1 MKTIIELNGIN
12 YGSSGSMMMNIA
24 SEARNS
30 GLNVYTFCTKK
41 RETLKYNYQNQV
53 FYGNWLD
60 RVLSERLSYITGLR
74 DHFNVF
80 QTRDLI
86 KKIEEIN
93 PDLIHMHVLHDNF
106 LNYRI
111 LFNYLSKTN
120 IPIVWTF
127 HDCSPLTGQCPCF
140 DIVNCDKWIDG
151 CYNCPQIH
159 IEPKSLFLDTSKSM
173 WKYKKECFTS
183 INDITVVTPSNW
195 LANLVKK
202 SYFKNIDI
210 RTIRNGIDLSIFNQ
224 INSDFKK
231 ENNIADKYVV
241 LGVASYW
248 GERKGLDVFIK
259 LSRVLS
265 DDYKVVLIGTNDEI
279 DKDLPENIISI
290 HRTFNKEELVKIYS
304 CADVFVNPTRE
315 DNFPTVN
322 MEALACGIP
331 VVTFNTGG
339 SPEIIDET
347 CGSVVEKNNLEK
359 LEEEIIRVCVKKPYK
374 KESCLS
380 RAKYF
385 DKQETS
391 KQYIN
396 LFKEKLNIK

>member
-1 MKTIIELNGIN
+1 
-12 YGSSGSMMMNIA
+12 MMNIA

-30 GLNVYTFCTKK
+30 GFNVYTFCTKK
-41 RETLKYNYQNQV
+41 RETLKYNYQSQV

-60 RVLSERLSYITGLR
+60 RVISERLSYITGLR
-74 DHFNVF
+74 DHFNIF
-80 QTRDLI
+80 QTKDLI
-86 KKIEEIN
+86 KKIKEIN

-111 LFNYLSKTN
+111 LFNYLIKTN

-140 DIVNCDKWIDG
+140 DIVNCDKWING
-151 CYNCPQIH
+151 CHNCPQTH

-173 WKYKKECFTS
+173 WEYKKDCFTL
-183 INDITVVTPSNW
+183 INDLTVVMPSNW

-202 SYFKNIDI
+202 SYFKNKDI
-210 RTIRNGIDLSIFNQ
+210 RTIRNGIDLNVFKP
-224 INSDFKK
+224 INSEFKK
-231 ENNIADKYVV
+231 ENNISDKHIV

-259 LSRVLS
+259 LSRILS
-265 DDYKVVLIGTNDEI
+265 DDYKIVLIGTNDEI
-279 DKDLPENIISI
+279 DRNLPENIISI

-331 VVTFNTGG
+331 VITFNTGG

-347 CGSVVEKNNLEK
+347 CGSVVEKNNIDK
-359 LEEEIIRVCVKKPYK
+359 LKDEIIRVCMEKPYK

-391 KQYIN
+391 KQYIE